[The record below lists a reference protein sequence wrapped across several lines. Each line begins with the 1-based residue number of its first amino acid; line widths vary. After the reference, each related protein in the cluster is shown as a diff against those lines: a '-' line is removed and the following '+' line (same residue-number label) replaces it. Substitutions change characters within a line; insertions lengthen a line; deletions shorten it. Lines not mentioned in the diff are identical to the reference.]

1 MKNVQE
7 LKELIANEYLNKFFT
22 FYLSRTPII
31 QDAEDLSQ
39 KAACECLDVLNRVD
53 EITNVNA
60 YFWSVAH
67 NVYKNYLNRKD
78 NYILNDDYC
87 KMQIADTSYNEYND
101 QKELHNDIRKSLSI
115 LSGLYRKIIV
125 MYYYHELK
133 IKDIAKKL
141 NISQDMV
148 KYYLSNGKK
157 KLKEIYNM
165 NKEIGEV
172 SFNPK
177 DFSIYYSGIDFAS
190 VNVWELF
197 KRKLPCQIALICYAK
212 PKTVSEIANEVGC
225 SSCFIEDELTILL
238 NAGVLIQKVKD
249 KYQTNFYIISKEEL
263 DIVDELYKK
272 MYDEHT
278 KEVTKVFNEYFEQI
292 KQTGIYNYNATVD
305 QYKWIFADRVADI
318 DQRNMFIKDSDYP
331 KILSCGARA
340 LIFGLEAN
348 TPKGTCGQTPTYLDN
363 YTMWAR
369 DLWLLH
375 GHSSNQLILRDK
387 KVAQTVIDVYNGIT
401 DNQKEEVYAYLIKN
415 NILIKDNGVLK
426 TNIAYLNKEFL
437 ELMENINRNLY
448 VKLEKATNEI
458 KAYLTKIVNKSI
470 PNNLKEYANGYVI
483 TLMQFFAGNKLIESL
498 IENNFLNGNLNSIQ
512 ISYFIDKE

>member
-39 KAACECLDVLNRVD
+39 KAACECLDALNRVD

-157 KLKEIYNM
+157 KLKEI
-165 NKEIGEV
+165 
-172 SFNPK
+172 
-177 DFSIYYSGIDFAS
+177 
-190 VNVWELF
+190 
-197 KRKLPCQIALICYAK
+197 
-212 PKTVSEIANEVGC
+212 
-225 SSCFIEDELTILL
+225 
-238 NAGVLIQKVKD
+238 
-249 KYQTNFYIISKEEL
+249 
-263 DIVDELYKK
+263 
-272 MYDEHT
+272 
-278 KEVTKVFNEYFEQI
+278 
-292 KQTGIYNYNATVD
+292 
-305 QYKWIFADRVADI
+305 
-318 DQRNMFIKDSDYP
+318 
-331 KILSCGARA
+331 
-340 LIFGLEAN
+340 
-348 TPKGTCGQTPTYLDN
+348 
-363 YTMWAR
+363 
-369 DLWLLH
+369 
-375 GHSSNQLILRDK
+375 
-387 KVAQTVIDVYNGIT
+387 
-401 DNQKEEVYAYLIKN
+401 
-415 NILIKDNGVLK
+415 
-426 TNIAYLNKEFL
+426 
-437 ELMENINRNLY
+437 
-448 VKLEKATNEI
+448 
-458 KAYLTKIVNKSI
+458 
-470 PNNLKEYANGYVI
+470 
-483 TLMQFFAGNKLIESL
+483 
-498 IENNFLNGNLNSIQ
+498 
-512 ISYFIDKE
+512 

>member
-1 MKNVQE
+1 MQNVQE

-39 KAACECLDVLNRVD
+39 KAACECLDALNRVD

-212 PKTVSEIANEVGC
+212 PKTISEIANEVGC

-263 DIVDELYKK
+263 DIVVCRYPMFFKFESHIKVEKIADAENVFVCSKKFYEEKFQNCDDYVCPMILPGSSEKRRNIEQYLIDNNINYSVEIEIPNSTLLKKLIINNMGIGYINKKFIEDEVESGLVVVIESFKNIP
-272 MYDEHT
+272 T
-278 KEVTKVFNEYFEQI
+278 
-292 KQTGIYNYNATVD
+292 
-305 QYKWIFADRVADI
+305 
-318 DQRNMFIKDSDYP
+318 DS
-331 KILSCGARA
+331 IS
-340 LIFGLEAN
+340 I
-348 TPKGTCGQTPTYLDN
+348 
-363 YTMWAR
+363 
-369 DLWLLH
+369 
-375 GHSSNQLILRDK
+375 
-387 KVAQTVIDVYNGIT
+387 VYNTKCKNKLVLKYIDSLKKT
-401 DNQKEEVYAYLIKN
+401 IKN
-415 NILIKDNGVLK
+415 SDN
-426 TNIAYLNKEFL
+426 
-437 ELMENINRNLY
+437 
-448 VKLEKATNEI
+448 
-458 KAYLTKIVNKSI
+458 
-470 PNNLKEYANGYVI
+470 
-483 TLMQFFAGNKLIESL
+483 
-498 IENNFLNGNLNSIQ
+498 
-512 ISYFIDKE
+512 